1 MTFVWQPSGYC
12 SFKMSTTHFSG
23 TGAVCPKGSKVIVT
37 SRKMNE
43 SGFALFRSIVVA
55 ESAFPKVKVL
65 SFCRRIAL
73 QDSMKNNLF
82 ISCWSTWRYR
92 LLYPWMICLPKTNS
106 ALNFIKIFWHLV
118 SLDQSTEVKSCYSIW
133 LQSRRLQQSVL
144 LFEPVCTAKKS
155 FLNLILRKCCGSYL
169 KLERA
174 FELRYCHFLA
184 GIFETALRKQNLHSK
199 LKVWKKL

>member
-65 SFCRRIAL
+65 FLSPH
-73 QDSMKNNLF
+73 S
-82 ISCWSTWRYR
+82 STGLDEERSLYF
-92 LLYPWMICLPKTNS
+92 LLEHL
-106 ALNFIKIFWHLV
+106 KIQAAV
-118 SLDQSTEVKSCYSIW
+118 SLNDLFTKDKFRIEFYQDLLTSCLSWSVNRGQIMLFDMITVTTSSTE
-133 LQSRRLQQSVL
+133 
-144 LFEPVCTAKKS
+144 CTAFWACMYSK
-155 FLNLILRKCCGSYL
+155 
-169 KLERA
+169 E
-174 FELRYCHFLA
+174 
-184 GIFETALRKQNLHSK
+184 IFPQSNTS
-199 LKVWKKL
+199 